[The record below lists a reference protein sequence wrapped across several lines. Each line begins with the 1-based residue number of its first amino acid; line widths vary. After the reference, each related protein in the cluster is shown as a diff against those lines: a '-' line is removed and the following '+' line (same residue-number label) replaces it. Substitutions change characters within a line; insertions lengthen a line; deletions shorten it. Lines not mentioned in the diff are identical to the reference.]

1 MKERYMRFGEFI
13 KAKRLADSRE
23 LTQKDVA
30 EALSVNRSTASLKLN
45 GHRPLYLED
54 AEKLCDLLR
63 ISASEF
69 SAYFFNH
76 EIA

>member
-1 MKERYMRFGEFI
+1 MLNSRKL
-13 KAKRLADSRE
+13 KARMVE
-23 LTQKDVA
+23 LGLTLKDVA
-30 EALSVNRSTASLKLN
+30 DALSVNRSTASLKLN

-54 AEKLCDLLR
+54 AEKLCDLLH

-69 SAYFFNH
+69 GAYFFTN

>member
-1 MKERYMRFGEFI
+1 MLNSRKL
-13 KAKRLADSRE
+13 KARMVELG

-45 GHRPLYLED
+45 GRRPLYIED

-63 ISASEF
+63 IPASEI

-76 EIA
+76 EIS